1 MSDVLVKSIYT
12 NMDKC
17 CKRPGIAATDLPGGV
32 AFNIFNIANA
42 AIVVKALFGVV
53 TTIIGAGQ
61 AVPRLQFTPAVGGA
75 ITPLCA
81 AAARIDTDAV
91 GTVYN
96 FPLGTIAAVLAPA
109 ATLGIAASNE
119 TGWSGSY
126 ICLVPG
132 IISVTNAVASTG
144 VIDWYIVYAPCSSNA
159 LVTAL

>member
-1 MSDVLVKSIYT
+1 MSDVLTRSIYT

-17 CKRPGIAATDLPGGV
+17 CKRPGIAATDLPAAL

-42 AIVVKALFGVV
+42 AIIVKALFGVV

-61 AVPRLQFTPAVGGA
+61 AIPRLQFTPTAGGA
-75 ITPLCA
+75 LTPLCA

-96 FPLGTIAAVLAPA
+96 FPLGTIAAQLAPA
-109 ATLGIAASNE
+109 ATIGMAATDE
-119 TGWSGSY
+119 TGWGGSY

-144 VIDWYIVYAPCSSNA
+144 VIDWYIVYAPCSYNA
-159 LVTAL
+159 RVTAL